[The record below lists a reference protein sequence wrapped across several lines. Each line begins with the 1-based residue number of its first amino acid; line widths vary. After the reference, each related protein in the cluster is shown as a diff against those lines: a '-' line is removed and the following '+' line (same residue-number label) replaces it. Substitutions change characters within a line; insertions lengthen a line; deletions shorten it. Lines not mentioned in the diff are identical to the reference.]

1 MSTRTQHIWDFVETL
16 AGPVVFIGY
25 FGLCYFLSSVGC
37 LLHADP
43 SPLVVVSTGGIGVT
57 LAVLTVAA
65 LVGLALIA
73 GAAARRLSPTHA
85 GPDEERMFLAYLTIA
100 LSLLAG
106 VGVAWIAA
114 AAATV
119 PMCT

>member
-25 FGLCYFLSSVGC
+25 FGLGYFLSSLGC
-37 LLHADP
+37 MLHADP
-43 SPLVVVSTGGIGVT
+43 TPLLVVSPEGIGVM
-57 LAVLTVAA
+57 LAMLTVAA
-65 LVGLALIA
+65 LVALALVA
-73 GAAARRLSPTHA
+73 GAAARRLSPLHA

-100 LSLLAG
+100 LALLAG

-119 PMCT
+119 PICT